1 LGNWEYSYIF
11 RDAPDSA
18 AYSALRYGAFVLELK
33 SHLTEFMQGSSK
45 LKYFHNIAHDGSM
58 APLLGLLQVDVM
70 VWPGMGS
77 EIAFELYRNDRNRQ
91 FFIRVM
97 WSGQPMK
104 TSTPLGTLD
113 MVKIDDFFA
122 YLDSMVGSGAD
133 LVNACN
139 S

>member
-1 LGNWEYSYIF
+1 
-11 RDAPDSA
+11 
-18 AYSALRYGAFVLELK
+18 
-33 SHLTEFMQGSSK
+33 
-45 LKYFHNIAHDGSM
+45 M

-91 FFIRVM
+91 YFIRVM

-122 YLDSMVGSGAD
+122 CTL
-133 LVNACN
+133 
-139 S
+139 